1 MFIVIIDFYETGQI
15 LIICMTADQSRQLQ
29 QLKSF
34 EIDASFKRVQGVI
47 KEWEIN
53 AFVERYNKSKVGYFL
68 MVT

>member
-1 MFIVIIDFYETGQI
+1 MFIFVIDFYETGQI
-15 LIICMTADQSRQLQ
+15 LIICMTAYQSRQLQ

-53 AFVERYNKSKVGYFL
+53 AFIERYNKSKLAIF
-68 MVT
+68 